1 MITINLSGLSTSM
14 SFKKKFPIYLQYDAM
29 DCGPTCLRMIAK
41 FYGKDYPLAYLREK
55 SYADREGTSL
65 LCLRDAAKEIGMEAK
80 CALITIADLSGNIPL
95 PCVVHWNQE
104 HFVVVYQVSD
114 DKFTVADPAIG
125 EISFTREEFLS
136 HWASESQTGY
146 ALLLHPADAF
156 YQKQPPT
163 ATAKGLGRLFLYLK
177 EYKRL
182 LLQLLLL
189 MLLGSAIQL
198 ALPFLAQT
206 IVDRGIEK
214 KDLGFLE
221 LILFGQ
227 LLLMLSRAS
236 VSFLRGWLLFHISTP
251 LNIRLVHDFLVK
263 LTKLPLRYFD
273 VKMVGDTLQRIGD
286 HQRIELFLTTSF
298 LNILLTVLNL
308 FIFGAIL
315 AIYSLPI
322 FAIFITGTFLYLA
335 WLKLFLAKRR
345 SLDFDKFKQMG
356 KTQSQIIQLIMGMQE
371 IKLNNCEQR
380 KIKNWVNLQEG
391 LLRLGRKALAVNQ
404 KQETGCFLLQE
415 TQNIIIT
422 YWAARS
428 VINDEISL
436 GMMLAIQFILGQL
449 NGPVEQLMHFIT
461 IAQDA
466 KISLERIEEVKTLK
480 EDENPDEKSISKI
493 LPEASLVLR
502 DVSFQYGSPYS
513 EKVLQNISLM
523 VPSKKVTAIV
533 GTSGSGK
540 TTLLKLMLGVYEPT
554 AGDLLLDSTRLST
567 IQKKA
572 WRQECGSVLQDGYI
586 FSDTI
591 ANNIALQDENIDEDK
606 LILAAKTANIEEF
619 IQSLPLKYKTII
631 GADGQGLSQGQTQR
645 ILIARAVYKNPQF
658 IFFDEATNSLDAN
671 NEAIIMKNLE
681 QFFQDKTVVIVAHR
695 LSTVRNA
702 DQIIV
707 LDKGRVVETGTH
719 TDLINNKNF
728 YYKLVKNQLELG
740 N

>member
-1 MITINLSGLSTSM
+1 MN
-14 SFKKKFPIYLQYDAM
+14 FKRKFPIYRQYDAM

-41 FYGKDYPLAYLREK
+41 FYGKDYPLAYLRAK

-65 LCLRDAAKEIGMEAK
+65 LCLRDAAKEIGLQAK
-80 CALITIADLSGNIPL
+80 CALISITDLAGNVPL
-95 PCVVHWNQE
+95 PSVVHWNKE

-114 DKFTVADPAIG
+114 DKFAVADPATG
-125 EISFTREEFLS
+125 ARCFTKEEFLN
-136 HWASESQTGY
+136 HWAIDGQKGY
-146 ALLLHPADAF
+146 VLLLEPTDAF
-156 YQKQPPT
+156 YKKQPPPDT
-163 ATAKGLGRLFLYLK
+163 RKGLTTLFSYLK

-189 MLLGSAIQL
+189 MLLGSVIQL
-198 ALPFLAQT
+198 AFPFLAQA
-206 IVDRGIEK
+206 IVDSGIEK

-221 LILFGQ
+221 LILLGQ
-227 LLLMLSRAS
+227 LLLTLSRAS
-236 VSFLRGWLLFHISTP
+236 VNFLRSWLLFHISTP

-263 LTKLPLRYFD
+263 LTRLPLRYFD

-308 FIFGAIL
+308 IVFGTVL

-322 FAIFITGTFLYLA
+322 FAIFLTGTLLYLA

-345 SLDFDKFKQMG
+345 TIDFENFKQMG
-356 KTQSQIIQLIMGMQE
+356 RNQSQIIQMIMGMQE

-380 KIKNWVNLQEG
+380 KIKSWVNLQED
-391 LLRLGRKALAVNQ
+391 LFKLSKKALAVNQ

-415 TQNIIIT
+415 TQNILIT
-422 YWAARS
+422 YWSARS

-449 NGPVEQLMHFIT
+449 NGPVEQLLHFIT

-466 KISLERIEEVKTLK
+466 KISLERIEEIKTLK
-480 EDENPDEKSISKI
+480 DDENPDAQNIINISPESSLI
-493 LPEASLVLR
+493 LR
-502 DVSFQYGSPYS
+502 NVSFQYGSPYS
-513 EKVLQNISLM
+513 EKVLQNVSLSI
-523 VPSKKVTAIV
+523 PRNKVTAIV
-533 GTSGSGK
+533 GASGSGK
-540 TTLLKLMLGVYEPT
+540 TTLLKLMLGVYEPV
-554 AGDLLLDSTRLST
+554 AGELFLDSIPLST
-567 IQKKA
+567 IQKKT
-572 WRQECGSVLQDGYI
+572 WRQKCGSVLQEGYI

-591 ANNIALQDENIDEDK
+591 ANNIALQDENIDGDK
-606 LILAAKTANIEEF
+606 LILAARTANIEEF
-619 IQSLPLKYKTII
+619 IQSLPLKYNTII
-631 GADGQGLSQGQTQR
+631 GADGQGLSQGQKQR
-645 ILIARAVYKNPQF
+645 ILIARAVYKNPHF
-658 IFFDEATNSLDAN
+658 IFFDEATNSLDAT

-681 QFFQDKTVVIVAHR
+681 KFFDGKTVVIVAHR

-707 LDKGRVVETGTH
+707 LDQGHIVESGTH
-719 TDLINNKNF
+719 EELIKDKN
-728 YYKLVKNQLELG
+728 YYYHLIKNQLELG

>member
-1 MITINLSGLSTSM
+1 MITKILSGLSISM
-14 SFKKKFPIYLQYDAM
+14 NFKRKFPIYHQYDAM
-29 DCGPTCLRMIAK
+29 DCGPTCLRMIAR

-65 LCLRDAAKEIGMEAK
+65 LCLRDAAKTIGMEAK
-80 CALITIADLSGNIPL
+80 CALITIADLAGSIPL
-95 PCVVHWNQE
+95 PCVVHWDKE
-104 HFVVVYQVSD
+104 HFVVVYQVSGNN
-114 DKFTVADPAIG
+114 FAVADPATG
-125 EISFTREEFLS
+125 KRCFTKEEFLS
-136 HWASESQTGY
+136 HWTIDGQKGY
-146 ALLLHPADAF
+146 VLLLQPTDAF
-156 YQKQPPT
+156 YQRQPPAGT
-163 ATAKGLGRLFLYLK
+163 EKGLAALFLYLK

-182 LLQLLLL
+182 FAQLLLL

-198 ALPFLAQT
+198 ALPFLAQA
-206 IVDRGIEK
+206 IVDGGIQK
-214 KDLGFLE
+214 KDFGFLE

-251 LNIRLVHDFLVK
+251 LNIRLVHDFLIK

-286 HQRIELFLTTSF
+286 HQRIELFLTNSF

-308 FIFGAIL
+308 IIFGAVL

-322 FAIFITGTFLYLA
+322 FAIFLGGTFLYLA
-335 WLKLFLAKRR
+335 WLKFFLAKRR
-345 SLDFDKFKQMG
+345 TLDFEKFKQMG
-356 KTQSQIIQLIMGMQE
+356 KNQSQIIQLIMGMQE

-380 KIKNWVNLQEG
+380 KIKSWIDLQND
-391 LLRLGRKALAVNQ
+391 LFKLARKALAVNQ

-422 YWAARS
+422 YWSARS
-428 VINDEISL
+428 VMNDEISL

-466 KISLERIEEVKTLK
+466 KISLERIEEVRTLK
-480 EDENPDEKSISKI
+480 EDESPDEQRMTKI
-493 LPEASLVLR
+493 PTEASLILR

-513 EKVLQNISLM
+513 AKVLQNISLTI
-523 VPSKKVTAIV
+523 PSKKLTAIV
-533 GTSGSGK
+533 GASGSGK
-540 TTLLKLMLGVYEPT
+540 TTLLKLMLGVYEPV
-554 AGDLLLDSTRLST
+554 AGELFLDSTPLEA
-567 IQKKA
+567 IQKKN
-572 WRQECGSVLQDGYI
+572 WRQQCGSVLQDGYI

-591 ANNIALQDENIDEDK
+591 ANNIALQEENIDGDK

-619 IQSLPLKYKTII
+619 IESLPLKYNTII
-631 GADGQGLSQGQTQR
+631 GADGQGLSQGQKQR
-645 ILIARAVYKNPQF
+645 ILIARAVYKNPHF
-658 IFFDEATNSLDAN
+658 IFFDEATNSLDAT
-671 NEAIIMKNLE
+671 NEAIIMKNLG
-681 QFFQDKTVVIVAHR
+681 QFFKDKTVVIVAHR
-695 LSTVRNA
+695 LSTVHNA

>member
-1 MITINLSGLSTSM
+1 M
-14 SFKKKFPIYLQYDAM
+14 SL
-29 DCGPTCLRMIAK
+29 
-41 FYGKDYPLAYLREK
+41 
-55 SYADREGTSL
+55 
-65 LCLRDAAKEIGMEAK
+65 
-80 CALITIADLSGNIPL
+80 
-95 PCVVHWNQE
+95 
-104 HFVVVYQVSD
+104 
-114 DKFTVADPAIG
+114 
-125 EISFTREEFLS
+125 
-136 HWASESQTGY
+136 
-146 ALLLHPADAF
+146 
-156 YQKQPPT
+156 
-163 ATAKGLGRLFLYLK
+163 
-177 EYKRL
+177 
-182 LLQLLLL
+182 
-189 MLLGSAIQL
+189 
-198 ALPFLAQT
+198 
-206 IVDRGIEK
+206 
-214 KDLGFLE
+214 
-221 LILFGQ
+221 
-227 LLLMLSRAS
+227 
-236 VSFLRGWLLFHISTP
+236 
-251 LNIRLVHDFLVK
+251 
-263 LTKLPLRYFD
+263 
-273 VKMVGDTLQRIGD
+273 
-286 HQRIELFLTTSF
+286 
-298 LNILLTVLNL
+298 
-308 FIFGAIL
+308 
-315 AIYSLPI
+315 
-322 FAIFITGTFLYLA
+322 
-335 WLKLFLAKRR
+335 
-345 SLDFDKFKQMG
+345 
-356 KTQSQIIQLIMGMQE
+356 
-371 IKLNNCEQR
+371 
-380 KIKNWVNLQEG
+380 
-391 LLRLGRKALAVNQ
+391 NQ

-415 TQNIIIT
+415 TQNIVIT
-422 YWAARS
+422 YWSARS
-428 VINDEISL
+428 VINDDISL

-461 IAQDA
+461 MAQDA
-466 KISLERIEEVKTLK
+466 KISLERIEEVKALK
-480 EDENPDEKSISKI
+480 EDADPQEQNITEIAPDVPLI
-493 LPEASLVLR
+493 LR
-502 DVSFQYGSPYS
+502 NVSFQYGSPYS

-707 LDKGRVVETGTH
+707 LEKGKIIETGTH
-719 TDLINNKNF
+719 AGLIAKKGA
-728 YYKLVKNQLELG
+728 YYNLVKNQLELG